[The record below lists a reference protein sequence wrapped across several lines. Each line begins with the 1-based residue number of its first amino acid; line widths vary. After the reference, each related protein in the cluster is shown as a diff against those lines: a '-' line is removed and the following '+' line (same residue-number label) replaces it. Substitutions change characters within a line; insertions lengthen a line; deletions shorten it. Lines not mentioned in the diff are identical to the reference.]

1 MIIEA
6 DICLSEVFS
15 QITADEILDYASGK
29 VLDEVASKHIDA
41 HWQSKLHDTA
51 IGDFV
56 DLLTDHFDVIA
67 LECNDEQL
75 AKIRRAVNGH

>member
-15 QITADEILDYASGK
+15 QITTDEILDYASEQM
-29 VLDEVASKHIDA
+29 LDEVASKHIDA

-51 IGDFV
+51 IGEFI
-56 DLLTDHFDVIA
+56 DLLTDHFDVLA
-67 LECNDEQL
+67 LECNSEQL
-75 AKIRRAVNGH
+75 AKIRRAVNGN